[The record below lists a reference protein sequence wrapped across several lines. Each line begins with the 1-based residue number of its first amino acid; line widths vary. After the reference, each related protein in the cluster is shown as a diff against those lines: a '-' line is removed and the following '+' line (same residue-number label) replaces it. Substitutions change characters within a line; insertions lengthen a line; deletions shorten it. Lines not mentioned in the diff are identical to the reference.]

1 MTSMLRFLCL
11 LLLLLAS
18 PAAGWHAVG
27 LTPTAS
33 ITPRSP
39 PQAMVLGRVRK
50 FVGNRLLTPFK
61 KTPEAVSDEDAGVA
75 MVSDFSTVAE
85 VQAAEPPLDKSNLSA
100 IDQLLVSL
108 GVKTS
113 DECAIPEEGEDLME
127 QIKCAGRAGI
137 ISYIL
142 WEWAFWI
149 GAGGL
154 AAVTYY
160 QATGGWPDLSNPD
173 DQAKV
178 GASAFALVNVARFAV
193 PLRIGLALGTT
204 PWVDDN
210 IVKPFLGGDNDSNGG
225 RGDGAA
231 KARAEPQSPPDLRF
245 PI

>member
-1 MTSMLRFLCL
+1 MKLLVGLVL
-11 LLLLLAS
+11 LLSS
-18 PAAGWHAVG
+18 PAAGFHAGG
-27 LTPTAS
+27 LTPATSVAPRAAS
-33 ITPRSP
+33 QT
-39 PQAMVLGRVRK
+39 MVFGRVRT
-50 FVGNRLLTPFK
+50 FVSNRLITPFRR
-61 KTPEAVSDEDAGVA
+61 TPEAVVDEDAGVA
-75 MVSDFSTVAE
+75 LVSEFASASE
-85 VQAAEPPLDKSNLSA
+85 VKAVEPPPIVLDKKNLSVV
-100 IDQLLVSL
+100 DKLLVNL
-108 GVKTS
+108 GVKTE
-113 DECAIPEEGEDLME
+113 DECVVPEEGEDLME

-154 AAVTYY
+154 AAITYY

-210 IVKPFLGGDNDSNGG
+210 IVKPFLGGGDDDG
-225 RGDGAA
+225 GDGGDAA
-231 KARAEPQSPPDLRF
+231 DKSELEPQSA
-245 PI
+245 